1 MMRFR
6 VRPIHLMG
14 FVAAATVVAAAT
26 ALMVAIDRARTAARA
41 SQCLCGPGCFALLLR
56 NDFDRTGKPRPAATR
71 DASGRPMHSW
81 RTLVWATQFPIVDP
95 PYNFDLAWDDPAN
108 RPAAVKAPNEFV
120 CPNSQDFPGAS
131 TNFAAIVDG
140 DECSLDLIASPGGT
154 GPWALVVEVPNSTIR
169 WTEPRDVSPSQI
181 ANYPSPSDPGGFA
194 VVMSDGRV
202 RRLSR
207 EEILESWAGAKDA
220 LRAAKG
226 PGR

>member
-14 FVAAATVVAAAT
+14 FVVAATVAAAAT

-41 SQCLCGPGCFALLLR
+41 SQCLCGPGCFAFLLSS
-56 NDFDRTGKPRPAATR
+56 DFDRTGKPRPAVTF
-71 DASGRPMHSW
+71 DASDRLMHSW

-95 PYNFDLAWDDPAN
+95 PYDFDLAWDDPAN
-108 RPAAVKAPNEFV
+108 RPAAEKAPNEFV
-120 CPNSQDFPGAS
+120 CPNSQDFPGAF

-140 DECSLDLIASPGGT
+140 DDCSLDLIAT
-154 GPWALVVEVPNSTIR
+154 L
-169 WTEPRDVSPSQI
+169 
-181 ANYPSPSDPGGFA
+181 
-194 VVMSDGRV
+194 GRAG
-202 RRLSR
+202 
-207 EEILESWAGAKDA
+207 WAGAKAA